1 MPAMTNLQRFY
12 WSRFSQAVENICH
25 GNTSSAIETFYDLL
39 LQPNLNPMLR
49 ASVNTCIAMHADIGR
64 HPDKMHWI
72 TEARQILHE
81 LKDWATDSKSQ
92 EQLAFLEERI
102 NGAERIV
109 KKQIEAKEQAEATKS
124 TGPHAGEAAEAGK
137 DESKGLT

>member
-1 MPAMTNLQRFY
+1 
-12 WSRFSQAVENICH
+12 
-25 GNTSSAIETFYDLL
+25 
-39 LQPNLNPMLR
+39 MLC

-72 TEARQILHE
+72 IEARHILHE
-81 LKDWATDSKSQ
+81 LKDWATDSKSR

-109 KKQIEAKEQAEATKS
+109 KKQVEAREQAEAKEQAEATKS

>member
-12 WSRFSQAVENICH
+12 WSRFSQANENICH
-25 GNTSSAIETFYDLL
+25 GNRSKAIEICYDLL

-49 ASVNTCIAMHADIGR
+49 ASVNTCIAIHADIGR
-64 HPDKMHWI
+64 HPDKMKWI
-72 TEARQILHE
+72 IEARQILHE

-92 EQLAFLEERI
+92 EQLAFVEERI

-109 KKQIEAKEQAEATKS
+109 KKQVEAKEQAENTKS
-124 TGPHAGEAAEAGK
+124 TGTSCG
-137 DESKGLT
+137 